1 METPLSLPF
10 GKQMAYAIGQFG
22 WSIAINIISLELV
35 YFYLPPENA
44 GLPFLITQVTF
55 LGVLNAI
62 TLIAASG
69 RFFDALIDPV
79 IASFSDRFNH
89 PKGRRIPFMAV
100 GALPTALFCFLIF
113 LPPDH
118 NISVLNIVWLIIMQL
133 LFYVGFTFYV
143 TPYFAL
149 LPELGHTPNERL
161 NLSTWISITYALGI
175 IVAAQT
181 PVVANLFQ
189 TAFGVADRI
198 TALQYAV
205 AVLAALAMG
214 LMYVPVFTLEEKK
227 YCTGSPSTVPLFAAL
242 KSTFSNRNFK
252 FYVIADF
259 SYFMGLTIINT
270 GLLYYITVLLGL
282 EEALVG
288 TLLAAM
294 IIISFVFY
302 PAVNMLARKT
312 GKKILV
318 VVSFL
323 VMSFVFLAIFFL
335 GKFPL
340 EPRLQAYL
348 LVIFY
353 ALPLSF
359 LAVLPNAILGDIA
372 EHDALKT
379 GERKE
384 GMFYASRTLMQK
396 IGQTFGILVFAALTT
411 FGRNPGDDLGVRL
424 SGMIG
429 WGLCLLAGIVFI
441 GYNEKKLMV
450 ETENLQR
457 ENL

>member
-1 METPLSLPF
+1 METKLSLPF
-10 GKQMAYAIGQFG
+10 GKQITYAIGQFG
-22 WSIAINIISLELV
+22 WSILINIISLELV

-44 GLPFLITQVTF
+44 GLPFLITQVVF
-55 LGVLNAI
+55 LGILNAI
-62 TLIAASG
+62 TIIAASG
-69 RFFDALIDPV
+69 RFIDALIDPI
-79 IASFSDRFNH
+79 IASLSDRFNH
-89 PKGRRIPFMAV
+89 PKGRRIPFMAL
-100 GALPTALFCFLIF
+100 GALPTALFCFLVF
-113 LPPDH
+113 LPPVH
-118 NISVLNIVWLIIMQL
+118 TVSPLNIVWLVIMQL
-133 LFYVGFTFYV
+133 LFYIGFTTYV

-181 PVVANLFQ
+181 PVVAGLFQ
-189 TAFGVADRI
+189 SSFGVTERI
-198 TALQYAV
+198 TALQFAV
-205 AVLAALAMG
+205 ATLAVVALI
-214 LMYVPVFTLEEKK
+214 LMYVPVFTIDEKK
-227 YCTGSPSTVPLFAAL
+227 YCTGVPSTVPLLEAL
-242 KSTFSNRNFK
+242 RSTFSNRNFRY
-252 FYVIADF
+252 YVMADF

-270 GLLYYITVLLGL
+270 GILYYITVLLQL

-302 PAVNMLARKT
+302 PVVNMLARKT

-323 VMSFVFLAIFFL
+323 AMSFVFLGIFFL
-335 GKFPL
+335 GKFPIA
-340 EPRLQAYL
+340 PQVQAYL

-384 GMFYASRTLMQK
+384 GMFFAARTLMQK
-396 IGQTFGILVFAALTT
+396 FGQTFGILVFAALTT
-411 FGRNPGDDLGVRL
+411 FGRDPGDDLGIRL
-424 SGMIG
+424 SGVIG

-441 GYNEKKLMV
+441 RYNEKKLV
-450 ETENLQR
+450 AETEQLQKAS
-457 ENL
+457 